1 MSTHRLPASKWM
13 FLIKS
18 LGLFLPIFTVQ
29 LLSGQNVAAQSVEA
43 STHRIPGSVEQAIK
57 RSGINKD
64 SISFAV
70 AEIPSVANPKPQ
82 TRTILSWRD
91 EVGMNPAST
100 IKLLTTLVALDIL
113 GPKYR
118 WRTELFTDG
127 AIKNGTLK
135 GNIYFVGHGDPKWI
149 PEELARLTKKLREM
163 GIQRIDGN
171 LIFDRSAYSPQVM
184 DELTIDGEA
193 LRAYNVPPDPLL
205 YSFRTLSF
213 QINPNKHGDAL
224 HITYTPKLAR
234 FTIQN
239 DIVMSSEPCDGGK
252 RDIRLEITP
261 DPSSTPGSGTKN
273 KTANQWLATFTGEIP
288 QSCRGISYNVVKF
301 DPDTFLTL
309 GFTAAWEEAGGSW
322 TKPPRGQSGS
332 APVFARPLLNFE
344 GLSLLDASN
353 DINKFSN
360 NVMARQVFLT
370 LALEKVGKPADIAS
384 GEKVMQAWLAQ
395 RGLSFP
401 ELVIENG
408 SGLSRNETIS
418 ARNLNNLLIA
428 AQNLPIAE
436 VFTSTL
442 PLAGSEGTVRNRLI
456 TQLRKF
462 LHLKKKP
469 EARIKTGTLNNVR
482 TISGYV
488 FSKSGRIYAVTSFIN
503 DPKAN
508 RGQEI
513 HDQLLM
519 WLLEDG
525 PDPKEAR

>member
-1 MSTHRLPASKWM
+1 MTKHRLQWSVWM
-13 FLIKS
+13 LLS
-18 LGLFLPIFTVQ
+18 PNLGLFLAIFAIH
-29 LLSGQNVAAQSVEA
+29 LACSRHVAAQSVEA
-43 STHRIPGSVEQAIK
+43 ITNPIPRSVEQAIK

-64 SISFAV
+64 SISIAV
-70 AEIPSVANPKPQ
+70 TEIPSNANPKPRA
-82 TRTILSWRD
+82 RTILSWRD
-91 EVGMNPAST
+91 ELGMNPAST
-100 IKLLTTLVALDIL
+100 IKLLTTLVALDVL

-149 PEELARLTKKLREM
+149 PEELARLTKKLREK

-184 DELTIDGEA
+184 EDLTIDGEA

-213 QINPNKHGDAL
+213 QINPNKHGDAFN
-224 HITYTPKLAR
+224 ITYSPKLAR
-234 FTIQN
+234 FGIQN
-239 DIVMSSEPCDGGK
+239 NITISPGPCDGSK

-261 DPSSTPGSGTKN
+261 DPSSIGSSAVKN
-273 KTANQWLATFTGEIP
+273 KTAVQWLATFTGEIP
-288 QSCRGISYNVVKF
+288 QNCGGISYNVVKF

-322 TKPPRGQSGS
+322 TKPPRGQSGLV
-332 APVFARPLLNFE
+332 PVYARPLLNFE
-344 GLSLLDASN
+344 GLSLLDAAD

-370 LALEKVGKPADIAS
+370 LALEKMGKPADIAS
-384 GEKVMQAWLAQ
+384 GEKVIQAWLAQ

-418 ARNLNNLLIA
+418 ASNLNNLLIA
-428 AQNLPIAE
+428 AQNLPIAD
-436 VFTSTL
+436 VFTNTL

-469 EARIKTGTLNNVR
+469 EVRIKTGTLNNVR

-513 HDQLLM
+513 HDQLLI

>member
-1 MSTHRLPASKWM
+1 M
-13 FLIKS
+13 FFIQN
-18 LGLFLPIFTVQ
+18 LGLFLAIFVVH
-29 LLSGQNVAAQSVEA
+29 LASSANVAAQSGEVI
-43 STHRIPGSVEQAIK
+43 TNQIPGSVEQAIK

-64 SISFAV
+64 SISIAV
-70 AEIPSVANPKPQ
+70 TEIPSNANPKPRA
-82 TRTILSWRD
+82 RTILSWRD

-127 AIKNGTLK
+127 AIKNATLK

-163 GIQRIDGN
+163 GVQRIDGN
-171 LIFDRSAYSPQVM
+171 LIFDRSAYAPQVM
-184 DELTIDGEA
+184 EELTIDGEA

-205 YSFRTLSF
+205 YAFRTLSF
-213 QINPNKHGDAL
+213 QINPNKHGDAFN
-224 HITYTPKLAR
+224 ITYTPKLAR
-234 FTIQN
+234 FMIQN
-239 DIVMSSEPCDGGK
+239 NIVMSPEPCDGSK

-261 DPSSTPGSGTKN
+261 EPSSTSLTTKN
-273 KTANQWLATFTGEIP
+273 KTAGQWLATFTGEIP
-288 QSCRGISYNVVKF
+288 QNCRGISYNVVKF

-309 GFTAAWEEAGGSW
+309 GFTAAWEDAGGSW
-322 TKPPRGQSGS
+322 TKPPRGQAGS
-332 APVFARPLLNFE
+332 VPVYARPLLSFE
-344 GLSLLDASN
+344 GLSLLDAAD

-370 LALEKVGKPADIAS
+370 LALEKMGKPADIAS
-384 GEKVMQAWLAQ
+384 GEKVIQAWLAQ

-428 AQNLPIAE
+428 AQNLPIAD
-436 VFTSTL
+436 VFTNTL

-488 FSKSGRIYAVTSFIN
+488 FSKSGRTYAVTSFIN

-513 HDQLLM
+513 HDQLLV